1 MNFDLKNTLFL
12 SFSLIPFFLIFGPAV
27 PEIIIFLIIIIFLKE
42 NFSYG
47 KIKKYLDKI
56 FIFFSI
62 FFVYVFLISFVN
74 FFNNSIDLI
83 TLIKSFLLIRFTLFY
98 ISIKWL
104 CENIDDKQIKKFIFI
119 FIFTISFVIID
130 LIIQYFFKVDL
141 LGYQAFVPGTPT
153 AYRLTGPFG
162 DELIAGSYLMKFSL
176 IFSFFTIISFKVNK
190 TFYLP
195 TLFLFLAVVIFI
207 TGERAAII
215 LFVFGVILF
224 LLFSRFYLSL
234 LFFTTLF
241 LVSISFVTF
250 FDSNI
255 KQRMVNYTLYQLNL
269 NNLLDNNVDKN
280 NTINSFIDNPY
291 GAHYETAYNVFKDH
305 KFFGAGYKQF
315 RVICLEE
322 KYFDKA
328 KSKLKEVR
336 CSTHPHNIYLEI
348 LSETG
353 IVGFIIFIL
362 IIFSIFFNLLKYK
375 KKNYFIILQ
384 ICLFFFPF
392 ISSGSFFTNK
402 NLIYIFFIIS
412 LSFIIHRDEI
422 FKKTKLKILK

>member
-1 MNFDLKNTLFL
+1 MHFDLKNTLFL

-27 PEIIIFLIIIIFLKE
+27 PEIIIFLIIIFFLKE
-42 NFSYG
+42 NFSYE
-47 KIKKYLDKI
+47 KIKKYIDKI

-62 FFVYVFLISFVN
+62 FFIYIFLISFVN

-83 TLIKSFLLIRFTLFY
+83 TLIKSFLLIRFTFFY

-104 CENIDDKQIKKFIFI
+104 CENIDEKQIKKFIHI

-141 LGYQAFVPGTPT
+141 LGYEAFVPGTPT
-153 AYRLTGPFG
+153 AFRLTGPFG
-162 DELIAGSYLMKFSL
+162 DELIPGSYLMRFSF
-176 IFSFFTIISFKVNK
+176 IFSFFTIISLKVTK
-190 TFYLP
+190 KFYLP
-195 TLFLFLAVVIFI
+195 MIFLFLAVIIFV

-215 LFVFGVILF
+215 LFVFGVVLF
-224 LLFSRFYLSL
+224 LLFSRYYLSL
-234 LFFTTLF
+234 LFFLSLF
-241 LVSISFVTF
+241 VLSILFVTF

-269 NNLLDNNVDKN
+269 NYLIENNIDEN
-280 NTINSFIDNPY
+280 NTIDSFIDNPY
-291 GAHYETAYNVFKDH
+291 GAHYETAYNIFKDY

-315 RVICLEE
+315 RVICLKE

-328 KSKLKEVR
+328 KSRLKEVR

-353 IVGFIIFIL
+353 IVGFIIFIF
-362 IIFSIFFNLLKYK
+362 IIFSIFSNFLKYK
-375 KKNYFIILQ
+375 KKNYFLIFQ
-384 ICLFFFPF
+384 IFLFFFPF
-392 ISSGSFFTNK
+392 ISSGSIFTNK

-412 LSFIIHRDEI
+412 LSFIINGEK
-422 FKKTKLKILK
+422 FSKKQNVEH